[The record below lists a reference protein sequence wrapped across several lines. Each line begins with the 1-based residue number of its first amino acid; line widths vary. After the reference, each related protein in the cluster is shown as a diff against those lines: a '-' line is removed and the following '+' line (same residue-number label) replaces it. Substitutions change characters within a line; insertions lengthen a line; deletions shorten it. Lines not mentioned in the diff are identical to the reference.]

1 MCVCV
6 FLSIAHNYNI
16 FDCLTFCVSIS
27 IFVLPL
33 EWPQTLQALWAFM
46 RSLLLT
52 LMLYCLQFSI

>member
-27 IFVLPL
+27 ISIFVLPF
-33 EWPQTLQALWAFM
+33 EWPQTLQALWVTFAHFDVI
-46 RSLLLT
+46 R
-52 LMLYCLQFSI
+52 FAI